1 MGECINRLHVH
12 SYYHWGICLW
22 DQKVFSSGIF
32 KAGRVRVFSESC
44 VGLIYL
50 LMKELGK
57 IVKLDEK
64 LLNISPEG
72 IFVSCSLSGLY
83 TFPGDKNKQCD

>member
-1 MGECINRLHVH
+1 M
-12 SYYHWGICLW
+12 
-22 DQKVFSSGIF
+22 
-32 KAGRVRVFSESC
+32 FSESC
-44 VGLIYL
+44 VGLIHL